1 MLTKIIG
8 TSQVLT
14 LSATT
19 QTVSVTTTEFGNN
32 QGLTNTRL
40 PAVKVRIAT
49 QGQPAY
55 IGLGFANTLNLNGVL
70 IPANHAEHF
79 KLDNTSTVS
88 VLQAG
93 TTGTISITPVA

>member
-1 MLTKIIG
+1 MLTKVLG
-8 TSQVLT
+8 TTQVLT

-19 QTVSVTTTEFGNN
+19 QTVTVTTTQYGNN
-32 QGLTNTRL
+32 QGVTNAQL

-55 IGLGFANTLNLNGVL
+55 IGLGFSNTLNLNGIL

-93 TTGTISITPVA
+93 TAGTISITPVA